1 MQILIVEDDK
11 IIRENIKMAFKQEN
25 YQVLSANSLDA
36 CSKILKVSLV
46 NLIILDVN
54 LPDGNG
60 FNFYLN
66 EIKDK
71 NIPTIFL
78 TARSSEDD
86 IVYGLD
92 LGASDYLIK
101 PFSIREL
108 LARARRII
116 GSNNIITAKDIK
128 LDQTKNKVYK
138 NNEEVKLTSLEYKI
152 FNLLMINI
160 GHVVTREYI
169 LEAIWTWTGND
180 VNDNTLTV
188 YLKRIR
194 TKLKTDII
202 KTIKN
207 VGYLIDE

>member
-25 YQVLSANSLDA
+25 YQVLSANSLEA
-36 CSKILKVSLV
+36 CSKILEVSLV

-66 EIKDK
+66 ELKNK

-92 LGASDYLIK
+92 LGASDYLVK

-116 GSNNIITAKDIK
+116 GSINIITAKDIK
-128 LDQTKNKVYK
+128 LDQTKNTVYK
-138 NNEEVKLTSLEYKI
+138 NKEEIKLTSLEYKI

-207 VGYLIDE
+207 VGYLIDK

>member
-25 YQVLSANSLDA
+25 YQVLSANSLEA
-36 CSKILKVSLV
+36 CSKILEVSLV

-92 LGASDYLIK
+92 LGASDYLVK

-128 LDQTKNKVYK
+128 LDQTKNTVYK
-138 NNEEVKLTSLEYKI
+138 NKEEIKLTSLEYKI

>member
-36 CSKILKVSLV
+36 CSKILEVSLV

-92 LGASDYLIK
+92 LGASDYLVK

-169 LEAIWTWTGND
+169 
-180 VNDNTLTV
+180 
-188 YLKRIR
+188 
-194 TKLKTDII
+194 
-202 KTIKN
+202 
-207 VGYLIDE
+207 

>member
-36 CSKILKVSLV
+36 CSKILEVSLV

-92 LGASDYLIK
+92 LGASDYLVK

-128 LDQTKNKVYK
+128 LDQTRNKVYK

-207 VGYLIDE
+207 VGYLVDE

>member
-25 YQVLSANSLDA
+25 YQVLSANSLEA
-36 CSKILKVSLV
+36 CSKILEVSLV

-92 LGASDYLIK
+92 LGASDYLVK

-116 GSNNIITAKDIK
+116 GSINIITAKYIK
-128 LDQTKNKVYK
+128 LDQTKNTVYK
-138 NNEEVKLTSLEYKI
+138 NKEEIKLTSLEYKI

>member
-36 CSKILKVSLV
+36 CSKILEVSLV

-66 EIKDK
+66 ELKNK

-92 LGASDYLIK
+92 LGASDYLVK

-116 GSNNIITAKDIK
+116 GSINIITAKDIK
-128 LDQTKNKVYK
+128 LDQTKNTVYK
-138 NNEEVKLTSLEYKI
+138 NKEEIKLTSLEYKI

>member
-36 CSKILKVSLV
+36 CSKILEVSLV

-92 LGASDYLIK
+92 LGASDYLVK

>member
-36 CSKILKVSLV
+36 CSKILEVSLV

-92 LGASDYLIK
+92 LGASDYLVK

-128 LDQTKNKVYK
+128 LDQTRNKVYK

>member
-25 YQVLSANSLDA
+25 YQVLSANSLEA
-36 CSKILKVSLV
+36 CSKILEVSLV

-66 EIKDK
+66 ELKNK

-92 LGASDYLIK
+92 LGASDYLVK

-128 LDQTKNKVYK
+128 LDQTKNTVYK
-138 NNEEVKLTSLEYKI
+138 NKEEIKLTSLEYKI

>member
-1 MQILIVEDDK
+1 MKILIVEDDK

-36 CSKILKVSLV
+36 CSKILEVSLV

-92 LGASDYLIK
+92 LGASDYLVK

>member
-25 YQVLSANSLDA
+25 YQVLSANSLEV
-36 CSKILKVSLV
+36 CSKILEVSLV

-92 LGASDYLIK
+92 LGASDYLVK

>member
-25 YQVLSANSLDA
+25 YQVLSANSLEA
-36 CSKILKVSLV
+36 CSKILEVSLV

-66 EIKDK
+66 ELKNK

-92 LGASDYLIK
+92 LGASDYLVK

-116 GSNNIITAKDIK
+116 GSINIITAKDIK
-128 LDQTKNKVYK
+128 LDQTKNTVYK
-138 NNEEVKLTSLEYKI
+138 NKEEIKLTSLEYKI

>member
-25 YQVLSANSLDA
+25 YQVLSADNLEA
-36 CSKILKVSLV
+36 CSKILEVSLV

-92 LGASDYLIK
+92 LGASDYLVK

>member
-25 YQVLSANSLDA
+25 YQVLSADNLEA
-36 CSKILKVSLV
+36 CSKILEVSLV

-66 EIKDK
+66 ELKNK

-92 LGASDYLIK
+92 LGASDYLVK

-128 LDQTKNKVYK
+128 LDQTKNTVYK

-194 TKLKTDII
+194 AKLKTDII

>member
-25 YQVLSANSLDA
+25 YQVLSANSLEA
-36 CSKILKVSLV
+36 CSKILEVSLV

-66 EIKDK
+66 ELKNK

-92 LGASDYLIK
+92 LGASDYLVK

-116 GSNNIITAKDIK
+116 GSINIITAKDIK
-128 LDQTKNKVYK
+128 LDQTKNTVYK
-138 NNEEVKLTSLEYKI
+138 NKEEIKLTSLEYKI

-194 TKLKTDII
+194 TKL
-202 KTIKN
+202 
-207 VGYLIDE
+207 

>member
-36 CSKILKVSLV
+36 CSKILEVSLV

-92 LGASDYLIK
+92 LGASDYLVK

-194 TKLKTDII
+194 AKLKTDII

>member
-36 CSKILKVSLV
+36 CSKILEVSLV

-92 LGASDYLIK
+92 LGASDYLVK

-116 GSNNIITAKDIK
+116 GSINIITAKDIK
-128 LDQTKNKVYK
+128 LDQTKNTVYK
-138 NNEEVKLTSLEYKI
+138 NKEEIKLTSLEYKI

>member
-36 CSKILKVSLV
+36 CSKILEVSLV

-66 EIKDK
+66 ELKNK

-92 LGASDYLIK
+92 LGASDYLVK